1 MANWLKIAVK
11 AGLALAISALIFVL
25 FTTVKI
31 PKVDLKIFTQLGTFL
46 AVAQHYC
53 PALTVLLPFVF
64 SLLAFE
70 LALRGVRLALV
81 AIKWV
86 MKVNE

>member
-1 MANWLKIAVK
+1 MSNWLKIAVK

-25 FTTVKI
+25 LTTVKI
-31 PKVDLKIFTQLGTFL
+31 PKVDLKIFSQLGMFI

-53 PALTVLLPFVF
+53 PALIVLLPFVF
-64 SLLAFE
+64 GLLAFE
-70 LALRGVRLALV
+70 LALRGVRLSLV

>member
-46 AVAQHYC
+46 AVSQHYC

-64 SLLAFE
+64 GLLAFE